1 MSVAAADQVDI
12 PQFDKDLS
20 KADQLSTSSSAGA
33 APAAPAP
40 QAEIKPTPETRPTL
54 EAKTPP
60 PPPSSAEPQQQ
71 QQQQQ
76 PPQAASSAPSV
87 AFAQPPTT
95 KEEAPQGAG
104 PKVVQEE
111 QLFQQK
117 KKVESDSLAE
127 APRGGRY
134 LFGNSDYISS
144 QRQSHTSLLGFGCIA
159 LRGGGALN
167 FQGSLVVPKSVTLT
181 MICQAT
187 SLDFSRATF
196 VHPVTTVT
204 VVSSCAS
211 VRIIVPR
218 GVQLQTSGLSV
229 CANFGGPDDMD
240 NNFPL
245 SFAPVLKVRNYGVCA
260 RTSVELNYL
269 VDPLVIVKPVD

>member
-1 MSVAAADQVDI
+1 MSVADQVVDI

-20 KADQLSTSSSAGA
+20 KADQLSSSSSAGA
-33 APAAPAP
+33 GAATAP
-40 QAEIKPTPETRPTL
+40 QAEIKPTPETR
-54 EAKTPP
+54 AKTPP
-60 PPPSSAEPQQQ
+60 PSASSSAAEPQQQ
-71 QQQQQ
+71 QP
-76 PPQAASSAPSV
+76 PPQPSV
-87 AFAQPPTT
+87 AFAEPPPPPTT

-104 PKVVQEE
+104 PKAVQEE

-117 KKVESDSLAE
+117 KKVESESLAE

-134 LFGNSDYISS
+134 LFGNTDYIAS
-144 QRQSHTSLLGFGCIA
+144 QRQSHASLMGFGCIA

-167 FQGSLVVPKSVTLT
+167 FQGSLVVPKSVVLT

-218 GVQLQTSGLSV
+218 GVQLQTSGLAV

-269 VDPLVIVKPVD
+269 VDPLVIVKPLDD